1 MSDVDLTEAGQFQA
15 HAHTFHSFML
25 AVKWFCIH
33 LAAVLSFLVLT
44 FCTGAGWGFGVLA
57 ALAVIAVG
65 VYAMNHGL
73 AHSTEAGSAPP
84 S

>member
-1 MSDVDLTEAGQFQA
+1 MSDVDLSEQGQFRA

-33 LAAVLSFLVLT
+33 FAALLAFLMLT
-44 FCTGAGWGFGVLA
+44 FCTGAGWGAGLFA
-57 ALAVIAVG
+57 AVVVVAVG

-73 AHSTEAGSAPP
+73 AHSTEDGSAPRP
-84 S
+84 